1 MELQNTSAAGQ
12 KPLTISPKKPRAPKM
27 T

>member
-12 KPLTISPKKPRAPKM
+12 KPLTISLKKPRAPKM

>member
-1 MELQNTSAAGQ
+1 MEMQNTSAVGQ